1 MGTFFGGGD
10 LMVLMIV
17 WQTVHGVDPG
27 WTEWNGHQYKWI
39 SDEIGLV
46 GPDDAVRACA
56 ERCAYVAVPSSR
68 TENDFLW
75 AMYQSWSPQ
84 AALWIGCSQD
94 AEGDWS
100 CAEGEGE
107 GIDTGYRNWDLNELD
122 LVNDPSRCSIL
133 ARKGV
138 PQEDGQWRAKLCEGS
153 TRHVICEKEIRQPF
167 NERAMC
173 DSAGRGCAALELIRR
188 LESRHLSRVATAD
201 RGSRY
206 RMQETATGSSLEKYS
221 LPAPVVTEGRMRVAS
236 YGVGVDYCNGEL

>member
-1 MGTFFGGGD
+1 M
-10 LMVLMIV
+10 MIV
-17 WQTVHGVDPG
+17 WQATHGVDPG

-46 GPDDAVRACA
+46 GPGEAVRACA

-68 TENDFLW
+68 AENDFLW

-107 GIDTGYRNWDLNELD
+107 GIDTGYRNWDPTPSVFSLI
-122 LVNDPSRCSIL
+122 NDPGRCSVL
-133 ARKGV
+133 AFQGS
-138 PQEDGQWRAKLCEGS
+138 PQEDGQWRPNLCDVP

-173 DSAGRGCAALELIRR
+173 DSTGRGCAALELIRR

-236 YGVGVDYCNGEL
+236 YGVGVDYCNGEP

>member
-1 MGTFFGGGD
+1 
-10 LMVLMIV
+10 
-17 WQTVHGVDPG
+17 
-27 WTEWNGHQYKWI
+27 
-39 SDEIGLV
+39 
-46 GPDDAVRACA
+46 
-56 ERCAYVAVPSSR
+56 
-68 TENDFLW
+68 
-75 AMYQSWSPQ
+75 MYQSWSPQ

-107 GIDTGYRNWDLNELD
+107 GIDTGYRNWDLNRLYLINE
-122 LVNDPSRCSIL
+122 PGRCSVL
-133 ARKGV
+133 CNAGV
-138 PQEDGQWRAKLCEGS
+138 PHEDGQWRAKLCEGS

-236 YGVGVDYCNGEL
+236 YGVGVDYCNGEP